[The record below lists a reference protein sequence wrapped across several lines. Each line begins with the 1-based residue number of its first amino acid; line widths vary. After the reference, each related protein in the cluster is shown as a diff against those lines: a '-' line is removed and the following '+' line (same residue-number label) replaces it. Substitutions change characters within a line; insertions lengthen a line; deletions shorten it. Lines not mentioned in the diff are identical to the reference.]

1 MGTKEQGFGETAA
14 KVTAAGTN
22 ASTSNINA
30 NKTTDIQQH
39 HQQQEQI
46 QHVQLPKASPAPQ
59 VIIVS
64 ANQKSSNTTATN
76 AAKKIRRAFSMP
88 RNPFRWSRKF
98 KTSTMT
104 TENDAN
110 NTGGSNSALTS
121 CVGGG
126 RGRAG
131 SIVSLSSYEAISK
144 DTNGV
149 GGNKS
154 SVGAGD
160 GGSEGING
168 ANESSTNGNIKRD
181 AAASKTSTNYK
192 IVNGKPVSGG
202 NEGNSN
208 SVGAGTAS
216 SNSNRVLRRSSFRKF
231 LNRIAQH
238 VSTSINVGTNK
249 NTTAAST
256 AATTDR
262 VPPIGSYQW
271 PADQTPG
278 VMGLKNH
285 GNTCFMNAV
294 LQCLS
299 HTDILAEYFVL
310 DQYKADLKR
319 RNKINSRKFGTR
331 GELTEQLA
339 NVLKALWTCKNES
352 DHSTSFKAVV
362 DRYGSQFRSSTQ
374 HDAQEF
380 LFWLLDKVHEDL
392 NTATKRRYKS
402 VKNSYGRPDELI
414 AAETLANHIRC
425 NNSFVQAVF
434 QAQFRSSLTCPRCKK
449 QSNTFDPF
457 HCISVQLPQLLQQTV
472 FVIVVYLQREPRQVK
487 IGIKVPTGSPIVAL
501 REQLQTETGIEGK
514 RMVLVDI
521 NNEGF
526 ARVFYDTQPVATLS
540 GIEAI
545 YCIEVPELKEV
556 SSAATTTGLSTA
568 IKAITEKSTTIE
580 AIPKPNTGASADANG
595 KSETSVN
602 NANTT
607 GAKTATTPTAN
618 TTAIELLLLV
628 ANVRKGKGEIDIE
641 ASAESAQSNGIPPVC
656 NIERFGMPFSLLT
669 VRDCSYAD
677 LQKRLLSEMSSLLKP
692 DALSS
697 TTKPIGDMFQ
707 IRLQDPSADP
717 DTYLQNVEHPL
728 LTEMIDLALSV
739 LSAEAGPP
747 HVKLLLEW
755 SEPEDYFVDLSD
767 KVVEDE
773 SVARLLENS
782 NMKKTTAATSSN
794 DTSILT
800 LEQCLEH
807 YTKAETLSA
816 EDAWRCPHC
825 QQYLPV
831 VKTLGLWSLP
841 DILVVHFKRF
851 RQHHE
856 KGANAAKLTTMV
868 KFPLNAFDMSP
879 HLAGGVDGEDDE
891 LGPRT
896 TLSAA
901 AIAMEMA
908 AHSRPSPWK
917 KTRSA
922 DSRSSTLSSRENRET
937 RYDLYAVCYHQ
948 GDTLETGH
956 YTAAC
961 KNPYDRQWYKFD
973 DQRVS
978 KVPNESIEE
987 EIINNEAYM
996 LFYQRRNGY
1005 TTECSGSSSNS
1016 GDHWVARIAPPPSS
1030 SQPTAVVEKLTVS
1043 KDKLVEVEEAR
1054 KNVVLVATAAANEP
1068 IPNGVEEKALDIPKI
1083 NGQKDF
1089 VADDKAEAPQA
1100 IVNID
1105 KISVDIETLDFA
1117 DADTGA
1123 DVIGADAEETA
1134 VEKSDVPL
1142 TLHPKLEHLNNS
1154 GGRDNQNFVMDEDCQ
1169 IDETQPQTTTIP
1181 PATNKALLI
1190 SNIQQ
1195 SPLSANK
1202 AVSFNTITTTTTTTM
1217 AVTSTPTT
1225 AAASKSITNAVA
1237 SAAVTTTNTVL
1248 TNGYSVANSILPNQ
1262 KSIVENST
1270 LINDKPKMPAATLTA
1285 ALTTATTNVTFGGL
1299 NGSSNR
1305 NRNSSNSSSSSSI
1318 SSRSSPHSLAI
1329 SIHGAST
1336 LQNKFNGFST
1346 THSATA
1352 NSNYKEVLLSSSLKS
1367 NSSSIISAAVAAHT
1381 AHEFHLTR
1389 HQPWNGSRSSV
1400 SALENLSGGTQIGT
1414 GGGGH
1419 QHYMHGLNLRHS
1431 FSTSSNCKLREC
1443 SETLSSMLR
1452 NSTNTCSKD
1461 TLIFID
1467 QQNHHHNNHH
1477 HHSLIEDDDDS
1488 FMGSRSL
1495 WISPVTPHKLI
1506 TVSPK
1511 N

>member
-1 MGTKEQGFGETAA
+1 MGTEEQTLGDEPAA
-14 KVTAAGTN
+14 PMK
-22 ASTSNINA
+22 ASDNNQNFNT
-30 NKTTDIQQH
+30 TTDTVQQL
-39 HQQQEQI
+39 
-46 QHVQLPKASPAPQ
+46 QHVQLPIASAAPQ
-59 VIIVS
+59 VIIMPAS
-64 ANQKSSNTTATN
+64 QTSTAATN

-98 KTSTMT
+98 KTSTSAV
-104 TENDAN
+104 ENASSA
-110 NTGGSNSALTS
+110 GGSNIAISS

-144 DTNGV
+144 DANGSNDSGV
-149 GGNKS
+149 GASDESKT
-154 SVGAGD
+154 
-160 GGSEGING
+160 GGR
-168 ANESSTNGNIKRD
+168 IKRD
-181 AAASKTSTNYK
+181 VIVKAVEQK
-192 IVNGKPVSGG
+192 IINGKPVSGG
-202 NEGNSN
+202 NEISN
-208 SVGAGTAS
+208 TAPA

-238 VSTSINVGTNK
+238 VSTSINVGANK
-249 NTTAAST
+249 NATLSAS
-256 AATTDR
+256 ATGDR
-262 VPPIGSYQW
+262 VPPIGNYQW

-319 RNKINSRKFGTR
+319 RNKINSRKFGTK

-402 VKNSYGRPDELI
+402 VKNSYGRPDEVI

-457 HCISVQLPQLLQQTV
+457 HCISVQLPQLMQQTV
-472 FVIVVYLQREPRQVK
+472 FVTVVYLQREPRQIK
-487 IGIKVPTGSPIVAL
+487 IGISVPTGSPIVAL
-501 REQLQTETGIEGK
+501 RDQLQTDTGIQGK
-514 RMVLVDI
+514 SMVLVDI
-521 NNEGF
+521 NKEGF
-526 ARVFYDTQPVATLS
+526 TRVFYDSQPVATLS
-540 GIEAI
+540 GIESI
-545 YCIEVPELKEV
+545 YCIEVPEIKNAPATV
-556 SSAATTTGLSTA
+556 SSKTVASEEKEKKKEDIIGTTNANSKTSGAATNSITNSTEANKICASGKTTDTNANANSNAAGPKVTNTPSTA
-568 IKAITEKSTTIE
+568 STT
-580 AIPKPNTGASADANG
+580 T
-595 KSETSVN
+595 
-602 NANTT
+602 
-607 GAKTATTPTAN
+607 
-618 TTAIELLLLV
+618 ELILLV
-628 ANVRKGKGEIDIE
+628 ANVRKRKVAVEGDE
-641 ASAESAQSNGIPPVC
+641 AAKVNGPVYTV
-656 NIERFGMPFSLLT
+656 ERFGMPFSLLAA
-669 VRDCSYAD
+669 RDCSYAD
-677 LQKRLLSEMSSLLKP
+677 LQKLLLCEMASLLKP
-692 DALSS
+692 EVFSNAKPLS
-697 TTKPIGDMFQ
+697 DMFQ
-707 IRLQDPSADP
+707 MRLQDPSADP

-728 LTEMIDLALSV
+728 LTEMVDLALSV

-747 HVKLLLEW
+747 HIKLLLEW
-755 SEPEDYFVDLSD
+755 SEPEKHFADLSD

-773 SVARLLENS
+773 SVPRL
-782 NMKKTTAATSSN
+782 SN
-794 DTSILT
+794 DGKSKTANDTAVLT

-879 HLAGGVDGEDDE
+879 HLARGDE
-891 LGPRT
+891 EEEGPRT
-896 TLSAA
+896 TLSVTAA
-901 AIAMEMA
+901 LDMGP
-908 AHSRPSPWK
+908 HSRPSPWK
-917 KTRSA
+917 KTRSG
-922 DSRSSTLSSRENRET
+922 DSRSSTLSSRDNRET

-996 LFYQRRNGY
+996 LFYQRRTGDA
-1005 TTECSGSSSNS
+1005 TECSGSSSNS
-1016 GDHWVARIAPPPSS
+1016 GDHWVSRIAPPPM
-1030 SQPTAVVEKLTVS
+1030 AVVEKIIATEE
-1043 KDKLVEVEEAR
+1043 KLVEEDISEDR
-1054 KNVVLVATAAANEP
+1054 KEVVIVASAPAIDTTPGKAD
-1068 IPNGVEEKALDIPKI
+1068 EKSVDIPKLKEPVHEVDAVV
-1083 NGQKDF
+1083 N
-1089 VADDKAEAPQA
+1089 ENTETAPMVVD
-1100 IVNID
+1100 IE
-1105 KISVDIETLDFA
+1105 KISVDIETLDFVDA
-1117 DADTGA
+1117 DAVAIDVEVNA
-1123 DVIGADAEETA
+1123 DCKKEIVNSIAKSLKEEFMA
-1134 VEKSDVPL
+1134 SSV
-1142 TLHPKLEHLNNS
+1142 
-1154 GGRDNQNFVMDEDCQ
+1154 GDNQIFVMDEDCQ
-1169 IDETQPQTTTIP
+1169 SEESQTQTKIPQSVNS
-1181 PATNKALLI
+1181 ATSVTKL
-1190 SNIQQ
+1190 Q
-1195 SPLSANK
+1195 SSPVSTSRAM
-1202 AVSFNTITTTTTTTM
+1202 AVSTTTTTEATLIPACATPSK
-1217 AVTSTPTT
+1217 APASTS
-1225 AAASKSITNAVA
+1225 ANRVL
-1237 SAAVTTTNTVL
+1237 TVL
-1248 TNGYSVANSILPNQ
+1248 TNGYAID
-1262 KSIVENST
+1262 NST
-1270 LINDKPKMPAATLTA
+1270 LPNRGPMSLVHAEIIGKPNTPGTSLIPMSAIP
-1285 ALTTATTNVTFGGL
+1285 VGI
-1299 NGSSNR
+1299 NGSR
-1305 NRNSSNSSSSSSI
+1305 IRNSSTSSSSSSL
-1318 SSRSSPHSLAI
+1318 SSHSSPHSLAA

-1336 LQNKFNGFST
+1336 LQNKFNGFT
-1346 THSATA
+1346 ATSGTA
-1352 NSNYKEVLLSSSLKS
+1352 SSNYKEVLLSSSLKS

-1381 AHEFHLTR
+1381 AHELHLSR
-1389 HQPWNGSRSSV
+1389 HQPWHGSRSSV
-1400 SALENLSGGTQIGT
+1400 SALESGTQANN
-1414 GGGGH
+1414 H
-1419 QHYMHGLNLRHS
+1419 QHVHGLNLRHS

-1467 QQNHHHNNHH
+1467 QQNHHH